1 MTNPQSFQIEY
12 ENGDRRIYT
21 SNERDLILA
30 SLIDGSRG
38 SGNYNIFVSSRR
50 YERSMRL
57 LPFRQLLD
65 EDGESQL
72 MKQII
77 SVTPGLKRSDMI
89 RRFNA
94 NIPYNGLT
102 YSTATEGFFGDNNK
116 GRLIVNCLETVLDEA
131 YPADDPDAVLKI
143 EAQLACLHRLFASKT
158 GFQAFTAVQ
167 GYTFLKFGWGRG
179 WHWKIYLI

>member
-1 MTNPQSFQIEY
+1 
-12 ENGDRRIYT
+12 
-21 SNERDLILA
+21 LA

-65 EDGESQL
+65 EEGEIQL

-77 SVTPGLKRSDMI
+77 NVTPGLKRSDMI

-102 YSTATEGFFGDNNK
+102 YSTPSEGFFSDNNK
-116 GRLIVNCLETVLDEA
+116 GRLIVNCLETVIGET
-131 YPADDPDAVLKI
+131 YPADDPDSVLKI
-143 EAQLACLHRLFASKT
+143 EAQLACLHRLFASKA
-158 GFQAFTAVQ
+158 GFQAFTEVK
-167 GYTFLKFGWGRG
+167 G
-179 WHWKIYLI
+179 